1 METPSSETSGVSVP
15 STESA
20 VSASAARRLGAKRA
34 AAHAALG
41 PLQEEKASPFSP
53 GEVSAKR
60 RCRGLSEQCCGYDS
74 DMTSCSFLNTLW
86 KVVESVGFQSIR
98 WGDEGDF
105 IVIEEAFFRA
115 EVLAR
120 GGTLQVFDV
129 GNMKDFVRRLHQ
141 HGFYIT
147 DADLPTS
154 APCAQFLAQ
163 GASISTPSQLLCY
176 YHPYFQRD
184 RLQCQRRFKRSLGAR
199 RRPASSL
206 QAFQWGWQEGQQSRS
221 LQPEMQSGA
230 AARAGSELPVGSCN
244 AAPAA
249 AAAAAHH
256 SRRPAPSGPFPPG
269 LRPDSGAGG
278 DGVGR
283 RYNLR
288 PRKRCRWQQ

>member
-15 STESA
+15 STEAA

-34 AAHAALG
+34 AVHAALG

-60 RCRGLSEQCCGYDS
+60 QCRGLSEKCCGYDS

-163 GASISTPSQLLCY
+163 GASISTPSQ
-176 YHPYFQRD
+176 
-184 RLQCQRRFKRSLGAR
+184 
-199 RRPASSL
+199 
-206 QAFQWGWQEGQQSRS
+206 
-221 LQPEMQSGA
+221 
-230 AARAGSELPVGSCN
+230 
-244 AAPAA
+244 
-249 AAAAAHH
+249 
-256 SRRPAPSGPFPPG
+256 
-269 LRPDSGAGG
+269 
-278 DGVGR
+278 
-283 RYNLR
+283 
-288 PRKRCRWQQ
+288 